1 MKFQTY
7 EDFMSWMTVKLEE
20 YEADETDFEDYE
32 LTEEDEAEV
41 SAFSEIVSKI
51 AYNYG
56 RLKGIAKAVEEFGG
70 LGYSFAET
78 KCQEIQQQIDIGVEV
93 IKRYFERVGES

>member
-1 MKFQTY
+1 MKFRTC
-7 EDFMSWMTVKLEE
+7 EDFMSWMTGKLEE

-41 SAFSEIVSKI
+41 NAFSEIVGKI

-56 RLKGIAKAVEEFGG
+56 RLEGIVKAVEEFGG
-70 LGYSFAET
+70 LGYSFAEA
-78 KCQEIQQQIDIGVEV
+78 KCKEIQQQIDIGVEV
-93 IKRYFERVGES
+93 IERYFARVGES